1 MPSPM
6 ARPRPWRGPR
16 GARARALAR
25 GAGLLGLLL
34 GVLLLGAPAPALARS
49 DEGVEQ
55 LRERLLR
62 ARTQGERE
70 GALKLILARPAEQV
84 GATLGP
90 LFSRTELGASP
101 ELLVAAAK
109 QLAESPVTGAGS
121 GRLAVVLLADAIFQ
135 RAAADGAFVAQL
147 RDALA
152 VDPLTEQAPGWE
164 RLLDNALATLEARSG
179 RTAAERMAALRFLA
193 CEEGPRAGRVVDDLE
208 RHARRLRGEP
218 AGAERDAEL
227 GVLLEAVERLLVYR
241 FGSLDVALPE
251 LERTRGW
258 STLRRLRHFSGLKT
272 AADRDRSLA
281 VLHGV
286 SAIRAMGSPAELA
299 SVFEGTSFPY
309 PEHHAAALER
319 AARLQPVPTPAWE
332 AFYAA
337 VLARTPEGSVV
348 EAALDQLG
356 ERGFGGSPAAC
367 CRLVADAL
375 QRRLVDAAFRDG
387 PALRQR
393 LVTLLGDL
401 GATEQVRRQVVAVLE
416 RGTLAAED
424 VDEVV
429 ELVRAV
435 GRSPG
440 LEVKAWLKPFYDLT
454 QLALPEG
461 VQARERLRTAVA
473 GALGREGVR
482 ASDPQAAIEALDG
495 ILEGGALW
503 ERATQP
509 RVRMQAFR
517 SLAAYPEDGVVR
529 GLLRT
534 ALAPGVDGDTEAL
547 LAIESLGQMLLSGEE
562 GARRGAAALAALLE
576 QSAAQRDGA
585 LRRVE
590 ALKRLRGL
598 VAAPALGEGLLEA
611 VRAAV
616 RAGLEPGGDAALR
629 IEAGRTAVALADA
642 EALPR
647 LVAWWGERGQP
658 AAQDL
663 LPGLLEAVVRT
674 GPAGDA
680 RVAEAL
686 ASVAA
691 LPGGA
696 DPAVAWA
703 ARAAGSAARG
713 PRPVLVRAQAR
724 SLVARAAAR
733 AGEPGGRDAAL
744 QDLAA
749 ARTLLA
755 SVLGGPYGPAE
766 VEAARRELLG
776 TLEAQ
781 AGTLGEGPLAADR
794 LLEGVLLA
802 ARATDRLAWQQ
813 GDRMGRRLLSSPGL
827 RQHLGPEREADLA
840 RLLGLL
846 AEALRRQE

>member
-1 MPSPM
+1 MRSLL
-6 ARPRPWRGPR
+6 PRLPAWRGLV
-16 GARARALAR
+16 RA
-25 GAGLLGLLL
+25 AGLLALL
-34 GVLLLGAPAPALARS
+34 ALALLQAPGVAMARAE
-49 DEGVEQ
+49 DGVEQ

-90 LFSRTELGASP
+90 LFSRPELGASP

-109 QLAESPVTGAGS
+109 QLAESPVAGAGS

-135 RAAADGAFVAQL
+135 RAAADEAFVAQL

-164 RLLDNALATLEARSG
+164 RLLDNALATLEARTG
-179 RTAAERMAALRFLA
+179 RSPAERVAALRFLA

-208 RHARRLRGEP
+208 RHARRLRAEP
-218 AGAERDAEL
+218 ASAERDAEL
-227 GVLLEAVERLLVYR
+227 AAVLEAVERLLVYR

-258 STLRRLRHFSGLKT
+258 PTIRRLRHFSGLKT

-286 SAIRAMGSPAELA
+286 SAIRAMGGPAELA
-299 SVFEGTSFPY
+299 SVFEGASFPY

-337 VLARTPEGSVV
+337 VLARTPEGAVV
-348 EAALDQLG
+348 EAALDQLA
-356 ERGFGGSPAAC
+356 ERGFGGRPGDC
-367 CRLVADAL
+367 CRQVAEAL
-375 QRRLVDAAFRDG
+375 QRRLVDPAFRDG
-387 PALRQR
+387 PALRRR

-401 GATEQVRRQVVAVLE
+401 GATEQVRLQVVAVLQ
-416 RGTLAAED
+416 RGTLAPDD

-482 ASDPQAAIEALDG
+482 ATDPQAAVEALEG

-509 RVRMQAFR
+509 RVRTQAFR
-517 SLAAYPEDGVVR
+517 SLAAYPVDGVVR

-534 ALAPGVDGDTEAL
+534 ALAPGADADTEAL

-611 VRAAV
+611 VRASV
-616 RAGLEPGGDAALR
+616 RAGLEPGQELAVR

-642 EALPR
+642 DALPR
-647 LVAWWGERGQP
+647 LVAWWGQRSEP
-658 AAQDL
+658 AAQEL
-663 LPGLLEAVVRT
+663 LPGLLEAVVRA
-674 GPAGDA
+674 GPGGDV

-686 ASVAA
+686 ASIAA
-691 LPGGA
+691 VPGGS
-696 DPAVAWA
+696 PEAVAWA
-703 ARAAGSAARG
+703 ALCAGSAARG
-713 PRPVLVRAQAR
+713 PRPVLLRAQAR

-733 AGEPGGRDAAL
+733 AGEPGGREAAL
-744 QDLAA
+744 QDLTAA
-749 ARTLLA
+749 STLLKG
-755 SVLGGPYGPAE
+755 VLGGPHAPAE
-766 VEAARRELLG
+766 LEAARRDLLS
-776 TLEAQ
+776 TLEAL
-781 AGTLGEGPLAADR
+781 AGTLGEGALAADR

-813 GDRMGRRLLSSPGL
+813 GDRMGRRLLASPGL

-840 RLLGLL
+840 RLLALL
-846 AEALRRQE
+846 AEALRKHE